1 MIEAVRSG
9 NIAAHYFDDFP
20 TISALLGLP
29 MKKGIDRPVI
39 W

>member
-39 W
+39 